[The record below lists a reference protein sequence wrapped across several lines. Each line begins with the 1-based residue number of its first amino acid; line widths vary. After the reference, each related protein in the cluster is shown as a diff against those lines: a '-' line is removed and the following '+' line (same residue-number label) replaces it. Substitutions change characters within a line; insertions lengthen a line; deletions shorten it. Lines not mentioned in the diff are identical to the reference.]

1 LEKSEIVNMF
11 GFWED
16 VGGKMEFGKIPLVKN
31 LLCQVLEDPHTNYRG
46 RDCEIQKRSDNL

>member
-11 GFWED
+11 GFRED